1 MRDMTAQI
9 IAACRSAVVPR
20 GGAFAT
26 LSLHTLGAPVLRAAL
41 LQAELDPG
49 QVDEVIVSNAIGGGG
64 NPARLIALAAGLPEH
79 IAGLSID
86 RQCAGGL
93 DSLLLAKAIVESGA
107 ADVVIA
113 GGVESYSRRPQRLHT
128 YADGRPPEAYDQP
141 PFTPWPARDPDM
153 AAAADALA
161 TAYGISRADQ
171 DAWAIRSHAK
181 AQATTPCSDEIIIL
195 ESQQT
200 DPFARKMTPA
210 LTNRAKVINGTI
222 TAANMAVAAD
232 AAAFCV
238 VVSKRMA
245 KQLSTQGITLLGGA
259 TKGDKPELPGIAPLA
274 AVKAT
279 FTKTGLCAR
288 DITHAEVMEAFAVQ
302 AIACVQGANLDPD
315 HVNIGGGALARGHPI
330 GASGTINAVRL
341 YHDLRKSGG
350 TGLATI
356 AAAGGIATAL
366 ILSA

>member
-1 MRDMTAQI
+1 MTAQI

-20 GGAFAT
+20 GGAFAG
-26 LSLHTLGAPVLRAAL
+26 LSIDQLGAPILRAAL
-41 LQAELDPG
+41 SQAGIDPA
-49 QVDEVIVSNAIGGGG
+49 QVDEVIVSNALGGGG

-79 IAGLSID
+79 IAGLSVD

-93 DSLLLAKAIVESGA
+93 DALLLAKAMVESGA
-107 ADVVIA
+107 ADVVVA

-128 YADGRPPEAYDQP
+128 FPDGSAPVAYDQP
-141 PFTPWPARDPDM
+141 PFSPWPARDPDM
-153 AAAADALA
+153 ATAADTLA
-161 TAYGISRADQ
+161 TAYGISRTDQ
-171 DAWAIRSHAK
+171 DAWAIQSHAD
-181 AQATTPCSDEIIIL
+181 ARAATPSLGEIITV
-195 ESQQT
+195 EGQHT
-200 DPFARKMTPA
+200 DPFARNMTTA
-210 LTNRAKVINGTI
+210 LTARAKVIIGSI

-245 KQLSTQGITLLGGA
+245 KQLGTQGITLLGGA

-274 AVKAT
+274 AINAT
-279 FTKTGLCAR
+279 FTKTSLGAN

-302 AIACVQGANLDPD
+302 AIACVQGANLNPAC
-315 HVNIGGGALARGHPI
+315 VNISGGALARGHPI

-341 YHDLRKSGG
+341 YHELLKNGG
-350 TGLATI
+350 TGLAAI

-366 ILSA
+366 ILNA

>member
-1 MRDMTAQI
+1 MTAQI

-26 LSLHTLGAPVLRAAL
+26 LSLNQIGAPILRAVL
-41 LQAELDPG
+41 SQAGIDPA

-64 NPARLIALAAGLPEH
+64 NPARLIALAASMPKD

-93 DSLLLAKAIVESGA
+93 DALLLAKAMVESGA
-107 ADVVIA
+107 ADIVVA
-113 GGVESYSRRPQRLHT
+113 GGVESYSRSPQRLQT
-128 YADGRPPEAYDQP
+128 FADGRPAAPYDQP
-141 PFTPWPARDPDM
+141 PFAPWPDRDPDM
-153 AAAADALA
+153 ADAADTLA
-161 TAYGISRADQ
+161 TAYDISRADQ
-171 DAWAIRSHAK
+171 DAWAVQSHAK
-181 AQATTPCSDEIIIL
+181 ARAAKPSPDEIVPI
-195 ESQQT
+195 EGQNT
-200 DPFARKMTPA
+200 DPFTRNMTQA
-210 LTNRAKVINGTI
+210 VTTRAKAVSGTI

-232 AAAFCV
+232 AAAFCM
-238 VVSKRMA
+238 VVSARMA
-245 KQLSTQGITLLGGA
+245 KQLGSQGITLLGGA

-274 AVKAT
+274 AIKAT
-279 FTKTGLCAR
+279 FVKTGLSTN

-302 AIACVQGANLDPD
+302 AIACVQGANLDPAC
-315 HVNIGGGALARGHPI
+315 VNIGGGALARGHPI

-341 YHDLRKSGG
+341 YYELRKNGG

-366 ILSA
+366 ILTA